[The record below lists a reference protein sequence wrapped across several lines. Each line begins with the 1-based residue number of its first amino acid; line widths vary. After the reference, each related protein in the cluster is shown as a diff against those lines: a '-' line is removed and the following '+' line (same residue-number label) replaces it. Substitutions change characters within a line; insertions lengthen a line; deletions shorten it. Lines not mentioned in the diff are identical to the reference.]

1 VGLEEGGPSSFV
13 VERSMDSFLDEPVGK
28 GLVVGSGAEE
38 VNKSTNSDDCNISG
52 ARLENKSSGATLG

>member
-1 VGLEEGGPSSFV
+1 MGLEEGGPSSFV

-38 VNKSTNSDDCNISG
+38 VNK
-52 ARLENKSSGATLG
+52 